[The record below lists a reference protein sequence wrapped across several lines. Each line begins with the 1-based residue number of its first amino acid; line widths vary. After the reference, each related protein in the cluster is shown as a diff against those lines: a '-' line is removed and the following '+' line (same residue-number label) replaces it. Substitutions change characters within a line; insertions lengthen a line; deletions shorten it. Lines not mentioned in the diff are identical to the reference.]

1 MPGAA
6 ERTSA
11 VRQSGG
17 GGTGVPRVPV
27 VGQPNAIPRTQPPPI
42 LQPDQPG
49 LRDTLGYTDEDGA
62 AAGGSDKD
70 CGQWTNSEGARQVK
84 AGGWCLEVW
93 PLTLLLPL
101 SSSRFPWR
109 VR

>member
-6 ERTSA
+6 EGTSA

-27 VGQPNAIPRTQPPPI
+27 VVGQPNVIPRTQPLPI

-62 AAGGSDKD
+62 AAWRLGQGLWPVDKLGGS
-70 CGQWTNSEGARQVK
+70 Q
-84 AGGWCLEVW
+84 AGDGMWEV
-93 PLTLLLPL
+93 P
-101 SSSRFPWR
+101 
-109 VR
+109 